1 MDLPCS
7 TAMEHQ
13 LAPGWSTRN
22 ARLDHD
28 TCYRAVMA
36 RDRRFDG
43 WFVTAVKTTG
53 IYCRPS
59 CPTPVLPKSSN
70 VEFHRTAAGAQ
81 QLGFRS
87 CKRCRPDATP
97 GSPEWNARTDL
108 TGRALRL
115 IADGLVDREGVAG
128 LARALSVSDR
138 HLTRTMQEELGTGPL
153 AVARAQRAQ
162 TARVLIETTTM
173 NFGDI
178 AFASGF
184 SSVRQFN
191 DTIVE
196 VFASTPTDLR
206 MHRRS
211 VDRSISAQNA
221 NSRPGTI
228 TVRLPF
234 RPPFDASRLFQF
246 LVDRAISGVETA
258 TPTSYR
264 RTLRLPSGPGSVSLS
279 AQSDHVLATF
289 ALTSLSDLGAAT
301 ARVRRL
307 FDLDA
312 DSVSI
317 ADALSRDP
325 RLERAVH
332 ANPGLRCPGSVD
344 AHEVVV
350 RAILGQ
356 QVSVAAARTHGSRLA
371 ELVASPGLSDRELP
385 YLFPSADEI
394 ARLTPSDF
402 SLPARRAETLLRVAE
417 SLASGE
423 VVLTPGTDRASARE
437 ALERLRGVGPW
448 TAGYVL
454 LRGLSDPDVCLHSD
468 LVAVNGARALAIASN
483 PGELETAAASWAP
496 WRSYAT
502 HLLWASAPHTT
513 ATPMPPDHTRASRQT
528 RTTPAHATTTG

>member
-1 MDLPCS
+1 
-7 TAMEHQ
+7 MEHP
-13 LAPGWSTRN
+13 LAPGSSALN

-28 TCYRAVMA
+28 TCYRAVLA

-59 CPTPVLPKSSN
+59 CPTPVLPKSGN

-97 GSPEWNARTDL
+97 GSPEWNTRTDL

-115 IADGLVDREGVAG
+115 IADGLVDREGVPG
-128 LARALSVSDR
+128 LARTLSVSER
-138 HLTRTMQEELGTGPL
+138 HLARTMNEELGTGPL
-153 AVARAQRAQ
+153 AVSRAQRAQ
-162 TARVLIETTTM
+162 TARVLIETTSL

-178 AFASGF
+178 AFAAGF

-191 DTIVE
+191 DTVIE
-196 VFASTPTDLR
+196 VFATTPTVLR
-206 MHRRS
+206 SHRRS
-211 VDRSISAQNA
+211 VDRSITTQNE
-221 NSRPGTI
+221 SGRPGTI

-234 RPPFDASRLFQF
+234 RPPFNSTSVFHF
-246 LVDRAISGVETA
+246 LLDRAISGVEVA

-264 RTLRLPSGPGSVSLS
+264 RTLRLPTGPGSVFVC
-279 AQSDHVLATF
+279 AHDDHLLATF

-312 DSVSI
+312 DPTSI
-317 ADALSRDP
+317 AEALSQDS
-325 RLERAVH
+325 RLASAVR

-371 ELVASPGLSDRELP
+371 ERVSSPGLPDTEIP
-385 YLFPSADEI
+385 YLFPSADDT
-394 ARLTPSDF
+394 AKLSPSDF
-402 SLPARRAETLLRVAE
+402 AMPVRRAETLIRAAQA
-417 SLASGE
+417 LASGDI
-423 VVLTPGTDRASARE
+423 VLTPGVDRSQAR
-437 ALERLRGVGPW
+437 AHLEQLPGIGPW

-468 LVAVNGARALAIASN
+468 LVAVNGARALGIAATSN
-483 PGELETAAASWAP
+483 ELATAAESWAP

-502 HLLWASAPHTT
+502 HLLWASAPH
-513 ATPMPPDHTRASRQT
+513 AASKP
-528 RTTPAHATTTG
+528 TPAKGRSL